1 MHARL
6 STTRRFAIGLTG
18 LAIGAS
24 VLFATRVQALEPP
37 TGRVVLTIEG
47 AIAHTNQGSKA
58 QFDMEMLERL
68 PQQLQLRWAREPR
81 RHPSGISLR

>member
-1 MHARL
+1 M
-6 STTRRFAIGLTG
+6 G

-24 VLFATRVQALEPP
+24 VLVATRVQALEAP

-68 PQQLQLRWAREPR
+68 ALCCAMCLQLWGPRATTSPRWP
-81 RHPSGISLR
+81 